1 MSEIHHG
8 NPLSMYAVTDGAT
21 VTPGELV
28 AINAAGTVVPA
39 SDTAGL
45 TVVGI
50 AERVEYDAVEV
61 CCGIIGI
68 PNDGIAPVTRAMRT
82 ATVYVKDANTV
93 AADAT
98 NKIPAGICVDVYEG
112 TVYVDTTP
120 AAIAAAKNAAAI
132 AAAKE

>member
-120 AAIAAAKNAAAI
+120 AAIAAAKNA
-132 AAAKE
+132 